1 MPGVTVEAERDGEAF
16 VLELDDPVTWVE
28 HRWVRQSI
36 ATWWFVVHQAVELPA
51 GYPRRLDLRAAGVQ
65 PFA

>member
-1 MPGVTVEAERDGEAF
+1 MTVEAERDGAVF

-36 ATWWFVVHQAVELPA
+36 SHWSFVVRHAVELPA
-51 GYPRRLDLRAAGVQ
+51 GFPQRLDLRAGGVV